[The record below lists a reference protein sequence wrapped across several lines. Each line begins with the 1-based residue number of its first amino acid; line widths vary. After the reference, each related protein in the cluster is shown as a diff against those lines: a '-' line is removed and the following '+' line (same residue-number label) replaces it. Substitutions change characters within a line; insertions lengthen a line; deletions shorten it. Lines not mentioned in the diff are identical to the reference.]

1 MNENSDLLPN
11 LLHEEFEMQMR
22 GYSRRQVD
30 DFVAR
35 RNNEIRELE
44 QRLARTLDESE
55 HLHRELSTVRQQAL
69 SGRPAHEEVSERIAQ
84 ILKLAD
90 DEAKAQ
96 KSKADDDIANQRAE
110 AQQESDRVR
119 ADAREQAER
128 MLTAAQEQAERTIS
142 AARNEADKTRTAART
157 EADRLT
163 SDTRKKADQA
173 LAQAKAQAKKVLDE
187 ATARAT
193 AIHDGAERRLNLLST
208 RHTETVRRLTDILDG
223 VQGLV
228 AAEAAR
234 MSLEEEVNQS
244 VSRAVSLAEA
254 AEAAAAAE
262 PEDDGPAGE
271 GGRDLALLA
280 PPAPETVST
289 GTVAPP
295 RGEDMRPMMPG
306 RPGLTGRLSPPV
318 PDLDRDAFDGTG
330 PGGGLLPPPD
340 APRGPFGRPG
350 STPPPPMGSGPGR
363 HSSLQDGMS
372 RPPAPLPG
380 NSAPLIPGLGDPL
393 GDRDTRP
400 GSGLIDPD
408 EPTEGIRL
416 LQLSSGGRPRTPDV
430 RSRGPDRKNRDRTR
444 PAPAHEEQPEIL
456 VTEAKHSPARYVH
469 AGLIAKITTPSGPRE
484 RTQSGRDL
492 RHRDQARDTSYGAL
506 IAKAA
511 VVSGPHPRT
520 IALSRLPCIG
530 SCPAI
535 APPLEPRA

>member
-44 QRLARTLDESE
+44 QRLARSLDDSE
-55 HLHRELSTVRQQAL
+55 HLRREVSTVRQQAL
-69 SGRPAHEEVSERIAQ
+69 SGRPAHEEVSERISQ

-90 DEAKAQ
+90 DEARAQ
-96 KSKADDDIANQRAE
+96 KSKADDDIASQRAE

-119 ADAREQAER
+119 AEAREQAER

-193 AIHDGAERRLNLLST
+193 AIHDGAERSLNLLST
-208 RHTETVRRLTDILDG
+208 RHSETVRRLTDILDG

-254 AEAAAAAE
+254 ADAAAAAAAAE
-262 PEDDGPAGE
+262 SEDDGSEGE
-271 GGRDLALLA
+271 GERDLALLA
-280 PPAPETVST
+280 PPAPETVAT
-289 GTVAPP
+289 GAVAPP

-306 RPGLTGRLSPPV
+306 RPGLTGRLNQPV
-318 PDLDRDAFDGTG
+318 SDPELDAFDGGG

-340 APRGPFGRPG
+340 APRGPFGRP
-350 STPPPPMGSGPGR
+350 SPTPPPPMGAGPGR
-363 HSSLQDGMS
+363 HSGPQEGMP
-372 RPPAPLPG
+372 RPPAPMPG
-380 NSAPLIPGLGDPL
+380 SNPLIPGLGDPL
-393 GDRDTRP
+393 GDRDVRP
-400 GSGLIDPD
+400 GNGLIDPD

-416 LQLSSGGRPRTPDV
+416 LQ
-430 RSRGPDRKNRDRTR
+430 
-444 PAPAHEEQPEIL
+444 
-456 VTEAKHSPARYVH
+456 
-469 AGLIAKITTPSGPRE
+469 
-484 RTQSGRDL
+484 
-492 RHRDQARDTSYGAL
+492 
-506 IAKAA
+506 
-511 VVSGPHPRT
+511 
-520 IALSRLPCIG
+520 
-530 SCPAI
+530 
-535 APPLEPRA
+535 

>member
-44 QRLARTLDESE
+44 QRLARVLDESE
-55 HLHRELSTVRQQAL
+55 HLRRELSTVRQQAL

-96 KSKADDDIANQRAE
+96 KNKADDDIANLRAE
-110 AQQESDRVR
+110 AQQESERVR

-208 RHTETVRRLTDILDG
+208 RHSETVRRLSDILDG

-228 AAEAAR
+228 AAENAR
-234 MSLEEEVNQS
+234 MSLEEEVNQT

-254 AEAAAAAE
+254 ADAAAAAAAE
-262 PEDDGPAGE
+262 PEDDDGPDSE
-271 GGRDLALLA
+271 GSDADRDLAMLA
-280 PPAPETVST
+280 PPAPETVAT
-289 GTVAPP
+289 TAVAPP
-295 RGEDMRPMMPG
+295 RGEDARPLPG
-306 RPGLTGRLSPPV
+306 RPGLTGRLAPPADAEFDPLGSPAPA
-318 PDLDRDAFDGTG
+318 P
-330 PGGGLLPPPD
+330 GGLLPPE
-340 APRGPFGRPG
+340 APRNAFGRSTQAQPQAPLSG
-350 STPPPPMGSGPGR
+350 SRFGG
-363 HSSLQDGMS
+363 QQEGMS
-372 RPPAPLPG
+372 RGPGAMPGGAPF
-380 NSAPLIPGLGDPL
+380 IPGFDSDPL
-393 GDRDTRP
+393 AEREPRQGT
-400 GSGLIDPD
+400 GLIDPD

-416 LQLSSGGRPRTPDV
+416 LQ
-430 RSRGPDRKNRDRTR
+430 
-444 PAPAHEEQPEIL
+444 
-456 VTEAKHSPARYVH
+456 
-469 AGLIAKITTPSGPRE
+469 
-484 RTQSGRDL
+484 
-492 RHRDQARDTSYGAL
+492 
-506 IAKAA
+506 
-511 VVSGPHPRT
+511 
-520 IALSRLPCIG
+520 
-530 SCPAI
+530 
-535 APPLEPRA
+535 

>member
-1 MNENSDLLPN
+1 VNENSDLLPN

-44 QRLARTLDESE
+44 QRLSRALDESE
-55 HLHRELSTVRQQAL
+55 HLRREVSTVRQQAL

-96 KSKADDDIANQRAE
+96 KNKADDDIAKQRAD
-110 AQQESDRVR
+110 AQQESERVR

-163 SDTRKKADQA
+163 SETRKKADAA

-208 RHTETVRRLTDILDG
+208 RHADTVRRLTDILDG

-254 AEAAAAAE
+254 AEAAAVTD
-262 PEDDGPAGE
+262 EDDPDSE
-271 GGRDLALLA
+271 RDLALLA

-295 RGEDMRPMMPG
+295 RGEDVHPPLPG
-306 RPGLTGRLSPPV
+306 RPGLTGRLNPPAEQDLDPLDSPV
-318 PDLDRDAFDGTG
+318 P
-330 PGGGLLPPPD
+330 GLLPPGGM
-340 APRGPFGRPG
+340 RGPIGRPG
-350 STPPPPMGSGPGR
+350 PTPPPPPLGGGPGR
-363 HSSLQDGMS
+363 HGSVPQDGGP
-372 RPPAPLPG
+372 RPPMPGGAPSIG
-380 NSAPLIPGLGDPL
+380 GLGDPL
-393 GDRDTRP
+393 GDREIGR
-400 GSGLIDPD
+400 GAGLIDPD

-416 LQLSSGGRPRTPDV
+416 LQ
-430 RSRGPDRKNRDRTR
+430 
-444 PAPAHEEQPEIL
+444 
-456 VTEAKHSPARYVH
+456 
-469 AGLIAKITTPSGPRE
+469 
-484 RTQSGRDL
+484 
-492 RHRDQARDTSYGAL
+492 
-506 IAKAA
+506 
-511 VVSGPHPRT
+511 
-520 IALSRLPCIG
+520 
-530 SCPAI
+530 
-535 APPLEPRA
+535 

>member
-44 QRLARTLDESE
+44 QRLARSLDESE
-55 HLHRELSTVRQQAL
+55 HLRRELSTVRQQAL
-69 SGRPAHEEVSERIAQ
+69 SGRPAHEEVSERISQ

-96 KSKADDDIANQRAE
+96 KNKADDDIARQRGE
-110 AQQESDRVR
+110 AQQESERVR
-119 ADAREQAER
+119 AEAREQAER

-208 RHTETVRRLTDILDG
+208 RHADTVRRLTDILDG

-244 VSRAVSLAEA
+244 VSRAVSRAEA
-254 AEAAAAAE
+254 ADAAAAAAAV
-262 PEDDGPAGE
+262 PENDAADSDND
-271 GGRDLALLA
+271 RDLALLA
-280 PPAPETVST
+280 PPAPETVAT

-295 RGEDMRPMMPG
+295 RGEDIRPMPG
-306 RPGLTGRLSPPV
+306 RPGLTGRLNPPV
-318 PDLDRDAFDGTG
+318 ADPDLNALDG
-330 PGGGLLPPPD
+330 PASMGGGLLPPPD

-350 STPPPPMGSGPGR
+350 ATPPPPLDTRPSR
-363 HSSLQDGMS
+363 HGGQQDGLP
-372 RPPAPLPG
+372 RPPMPSGAPV
-380 NSAPLIPGLGDPL
+380 SGLGDPL
-393 GDRDTRP
+393 ADREPRH
-400 GSGLIDPD
+400 GGLIDPD

-416 LQLSSGGRPRTPDV
+416 LQ
-430 RSRGPDRKNRDRTR
+430 
-444 PAPAHEEQPEIL
+444 
-456 VTEAKHSPARYVH
+456 
-469 AGLIAKITTPSGPRE
+469 
-484 RTQSGRDL
+484 
-492 RHRDQARDTSYGAL
+492 
-506 IAKAA
+506 
-511 VVSGPHPRT
+511 
-520 IALSRLPCIG
+520 
-530 SCPAI
+530 
-535 APPLEPRA
+535 